1 MVAELAGKVLR
12 LKERVAALDR
22 DLERRFSA
30 SLAAP
35 PCHRVCVLVCRRALV
50 FRMPGLKRPE
60 GTRRRRLERILK
72 PLTRAY

>member
-1 MVAELAGKVLR
+1 MRLRCRRGGQGEAEGGDAEGV
-12 LKERVAALDR
+12 
-22 DLERRFSA
+22 
-30 SLAAP
+30 LAARFP
-35 PCHRVCVLVCRRALV
+35 ERRRALV